1 MWRKFKWGISVECS
15 RPMEQ
20 ARARQE
26 ELSNLLMRHPQDMS
40 WKPVGELQ
48 EKYGISKC
56 VSIRPHDTWVILHTH
71 AWSSL
76 LMKWFEVTLIS
87 FTCYVH
93 FCQIKMLKLKLC
105 PCIVS
110 NLYTIQW
117 PWIQRKYNYDCKW
130 PFPGGLM
137 RKAKGR
143 GLEKQREEKNKRE
156 MLEIWRSLSLEEW
169 MPPSSV
175 DDVTSEANEN
185 SKRPLQTHCG
195 HYVI

>member
-26 ELSNLLMRHPQDMS
+26 EPSNLLMRHPQDMS

-48 EKYGISKC
+48 EKYGMSKC

-71 AWSSL
+71 GWSSL

-93 FCQIKMLKLKLC
+93 FCQRKMLSN
-105 PCIVS
+105 CIVLWVTCMPYS
-110 NLYTIQW
+110 GLGFKGSIITTANDHFLEASW
-117 PWIQRKYNYDCKW
+117 GRRRGGVWKSRERKKIKERC
-130 PFPGGLM
+130 
-137 RKAKGR
+137 
-143 GLEKQREEKNKRE
+143 
-156 MLEIWRSLSLEEW
+156 
-169 MPPSSV
+169 
-175 DDVTSEANEN
+175 
-185 SKRPLQTHCG
+185 
-195 HYVI
+195 